1 MYTKGTYAFYDLHYN
16 IIESAIMCL
25 NDVDVR
31 RAYATVFSQPK
42 MQYSDTMFEKQL
54 ENLTESPVSILNSY
68 RLEGRLPEAFR
79 GKNLDALCQVGTDYD

>member
-31 RAYATVFSQPK
+31 RAYATVFSQTE
-42 MQYSDTMFEKQL
+42 MQHSDTMFEKQL
-54 ENLTESPVSILNSY
+54 ENLTDSPVSILNSY

-79 GKNLDALCQVGTDYD
+79 EKNLDALCQVGTDYD